1 MIVLCQFIVCDF
13 KQSVWKSLA
22 VTVTTVSRRAAIS
35 INYRKAHVS
44 RLGNLG
50 LKEFYNGDIEF
61 NKLVHKV
68 FSRFMKN
75 T

>member
-1 MIVLCQFIVCDF
+1 MILNSLFGNPWLL
-13 KQSVWKSLA
+13 QSQQLVDG
-22 VTVTTVSRRAAIS
+22 AAIS

-44 RLGNLG
+44 RLGDLG
-50 LKEFYNGDIEF
+50 LKAFYNGDIEF

-75 T
+75 TEFL